1 MKFSINLFVLSLPST
16 CLSVARAVLAA
27 SRPTAVNLDWALA
40 RVLAEPD
47 LEAAAMAL
55 HAEDIQLNI
64 RLGENGADLLSGG
77 VLTVCNTGALA
88 TGGHGT
94 ALGMVRSALARG
106 RKIHLFACETRPYN
120 QGSRLTT
127 WECSQ
132 DGIPCTLVTDSMA
145 ASLMAGGKVSAV
157 VAGCDRVANNGDTAN
172 KIGTYSLAVLA
183 HYHKYNK

>member
-1 MKFSINLFVLSLPST
+1 MKFSIDLFVLSLPST

-40 RVLAEPD
+40 RVLAQPD

-55 HAEDIQLNI
+55 HAEDIQLNT

-94 ALGMVRSALARG
+94 ALGMIRSAIALG
-106 RKIHLFACETRPYN
+106 RQIQVFACETRPYN
-120 QGSRLTT
+120 QARNK
-127 WECSQ
+127 EYIYYRSQ
-132 DGIPCTLVTDSMA
+132 A
-145 ASLMAGGKVSAV
+145 AVSSL
-157 VAGCDRVANNGDTAN
+157 DP
-172 KIGTYSLAVLA
+172 IF
-183 HYHKYNK
+183 

>member
-1 MKFSINLFVLSLPST
+1 MEFPLICFLSLPPH
-16 CLSVARAVLAA
+16 LSPLRAARDVLAA
-27 SRPTAVNLDWALA
+27 SRPTAVNLGWALA
-40 RVLAEPD
+40 RVMAEPD
-47 LEAAAMAL
+47 LEEAALAL
-55 HAEDIQLNI
+55 HSEDIRLNT

-106 RKIHLFACETRPYN
+106 RQIQVFACETRPYN

-132 DGIPCTLVTDSMA
+132 DQIPCTLITDSMA
-145 ASLMAGGKVSAV
+145 ASLMAAGKVSAV

-183 HYHKYNK
+183 HYHK

>member
-1 MKFSINLFVLSLPST
+1 M
-16 CLSVARAVLAA
+16 LAA
-27 SRPTAVNLDWALA
+27 SRPTAVNLGWALA
-40 RVLAEPD
+40 RVMAQPD
-47 LEAAAMAL
+47 LEEAAVAL
-55 HAEDIQLNI
+55 HSEDILLNT

-106 RKIHLFACETRPYN
+106 RQVQVFACETRPYN

-132 DGIPCTLVTDSMA
+132 EGIPCTLITDSMA
-145 ASLMAGGKVSAV
+145 AALMSGGKVEAV

-183 HYHKYNK
+183 HFHK

>member
-1 MKFSINLFVLSLPST
+1 MNYTIILLYIAS
-16 CLSVARAVLAA
+16 LSVAREMLAA
-27 SRPTAVNLDWALA
+27 SRPTAVNLRWALD
-40 RVLAEPD
+40 RLMTEPD
-47 LEAAAMAL
+47 LEKAAVAL
-55 HAEDIQLNI
+55 HAEDVQLNT

-106 RKIHLFACETRPYN
+106 RQIQVFACETRPYN

-132 DGIPCTLVTDSMA
+132 DGIPCTLITDSMA

-183 HYHKYNK
+183 QYHK